1 MFKSHYPDFKIM
13 EFFFFFL
20 CCCCF
25 TCATFVIGIVNP
37 IHSILLLILVFFF
50 GSILLLL
57 LNVEFFAF
65 VFLIVYV
72 GAIAVLF
79 LFMVMTLDIKIAN
92 VSQKIQDFFSYRS
105 IIAILLLLNLLL
117 FIQEDYIYLSYSF
130 FENIFLQTFVDYSKI
145 LKTETHLEII
155 GKALFKEF
163 LIPFL
168 FCGFI
173 LFISMVGAIVVTIE
187 DFKLKSVKQQDA
199 VIQNLRK
206 SENSVFN
213 FKIHFNPVNDDSSWL
228 LFKKLYEEEK
238 IRLNLKSK

>member
-1 MFKSHYPDFKIM
+1 MGTGGRVFKSHYPESLLKM

-57 LNVEFFAF
+57 LNVEFFAII
-65 VFLIVYV
+65 FLIVYV

-92 VSQKIQDFFSYRS
+92 VSQKIQDFFSYKS
-105 IIAILLLLNLLL
+105 VVGILLLLNLLFFL
-117 FIQEDYIYLSYSF
+117 QEDFLFLGYSTKEVLS
-130 FENIFLQTFVDYSKI
+130 LQVYFDVAKI
-145 LKTETHLEII
+145 LKVDSHLEVL
-155 GKALFKEF
+155 GKALFMEYI
-163 LIPFL
+163 IPFL

-173 LFISMVGAIVVTIE
+173 LFIAMVGSIVVTVE
-187 DFKLKSVKQQDA
+187 NLNFKSIKQQDS
-199 VIQNLRK
+199 VIQALRNNE
-206 SENSVFN
+206 SSIFN
-213 FKIHFNPVNDDSSWL
+213 FKFY
-228 LFKKLYEEEK
+228 KQK
-238 IRLNLKSK
+238 

>member
-1 MFKSHYPDFKIM
+1 M
-13 EFFFFFL
+13 
-20 CCCCF
+20 
-25 TCATFVIGIVNP
+25 
-37 IHSILLLILVFFF
+37 
-50 GSILLLL
+50 LL

-65 VFLIVYV
+65 IFLIVYV

-92 VSQKIQDFFSYRS
+92 ISQKIQHFFSYRS
-105 IIAILLLLNLLL
+105 IFAILLLLNTLI
-117 FIQEDYIYLSYSF
+117 FVQEDYIYLSYNF
-130 FENIFLQTFVDYSKI
+130 IENIFLHSYTDYSMI
-145 LKTETHLEII
+145 LKTETHLELI

-187 DFKLKSVKQQDA
+187 DFNLKAIKQQDA

-206 SENSVFN
+206 NENSVFN
-213 FKIHFNPVNDDSSWL
+213 FKIYN
-228 LFKKLYEEEK
+228 K
-238 IRLNLKSK
+238 I

>member
-1 MFKSHYPDFKIM
+1 M
-13 EFFFFFL
+13 EFFFLFL

-50 GSILLLL
+50 GSILLLF

-65 VFLIVYV
+65 IFLIVYV

-92 VSQKIQDFFSYRS
+92 VSQKVQDFFSYRS
-105 IIAILLLLNLLL
+105 IIVLLLLLNLLIFL
-117 FIQEDYIYLSYSF
+117 QEDYLFISYSF
-130 FENIFLQTFVDYSKI
+130 FENIYVHTFTDYSKI
-145 LKTETHLEII
+145 LKPETHLEIL
-155 GKALFKEF
+155 GKALFREY

-173 LFISMVGAIVVTIE
+173 LFIAMVGAIVVTVD
-187 DFKLKSVKQQDA
+187 DFTLKTVKQQDPVVQA
-199 VIQNLRK
+199 LKQT
-206 SENSVFN
+206 ETSVFN
-213 FKIHFNPVNDDSSWL
+213 FKIYS
-228 LFKKLYEEEK
+228 KK
-238 IRLNLKSK
+238 

>member
-1 MFKSHYPDFKIM
+1 M
-13 EFFFFFL
+13 EFFFFL
-20 CCCCF
+20 ICCCCF
-25 TCATFVIGIVNP
+25 TCATFVIGIINP

-65 VFLIVYV
+65 IFLIVYV

-105 IIAILLLLNLLL
+105 IVAILLLLNLII
-117 FIQEDYIYLSYSF
+117 FVQEDYIYLSQSF
-130 FENIFLQTFVDYSKI
+130 FENVFLHTYIDYSKL
-145 LKTETHLEII
+145 LKMETHLEVI

-173 LFISMVGAIVVTIE
+173 LFIAMVGAIVVTVE
-187 DFKLKSVKQQDA
+187 DFESKSVKQQDA
-199 VIQNLRK
+199 VIQALRK
-206 SENSVFN
+206 NENSVFN
-213 FKIHFNPVNDDSSWL
+213 FKIYNLNNDDFDVESL
-228 LFKKLYEEEK
+228 LHNTLNKK
-238 IRLNLKSK
+238 SV

>member
-1 MFKSHYPDFKIM
+1 M

-25 TCATFVIGIVNP
+25 TCATFVIGIINP

-65 VFLIVYV
+65 IFLIVYV

-92 VSQKIQDFFSYRS
+92 VSQKLQDFFSYRS
-105 IIAILLLLNLLL
+105 IVVLLILLNLLIFL
-117 FIQEDYIYLSYSF
+117 QEDYFFLSYTTNETRF
-130 FENIFLQTFVDYSKI
+130 THTFIDYSQMLKI
-145 LKTETHLEII
+145 ENHLEIL
-155 GKALFKEF
+155 GKALFREYI
-163 LIPFL
+163 IPFL

-173 LFISMVGAIVVTIE
+173 LFIAMVGAIVVTID
-187 DFKLKSVKQQDA
+187 DFKLKSVKQQDSVA
-199 VIQNLRK
+199 QALK
-206 SENSVFN
+206 QSETSVFN
-213 FKIHFNPVNDDSSWL
+213 FKIY
-228 LFKKLYEEEK
+228 KKV
-238 IRLNLKSK
+238 